1 MKKLTK
7 IYLECEI
14 YNEICNEHFK
24 IKLRKCPKEYNFDNK
39 EMFDLAEVRGAKKK
53 VKFCVLPGLFYNG
66 EFFQNGKIH
75 VLAYSIKNK

>member
-1 MKKLTK
+1 
-7 IYLECEI
+7 
-14 YNEICNEHFK
+14 
-24 IKLRKCPKEYNFDNK
+24 
-39 EMFDLAEVRGAKKK
+39 MFDLAEVRGAKKK